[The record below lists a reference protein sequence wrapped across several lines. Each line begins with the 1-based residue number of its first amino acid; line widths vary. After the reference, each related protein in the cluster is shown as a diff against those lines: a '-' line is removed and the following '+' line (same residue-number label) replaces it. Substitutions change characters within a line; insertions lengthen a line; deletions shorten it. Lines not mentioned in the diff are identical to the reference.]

1 MTYDVFLI
9 RIGMSFLLSFC
20 IGLERQWRRR
30 AIGLRTNVLVSI
42 GAFLFVSFS
51 VQTRAQDMTR
61 IAAQVVSGIGFL
73 GAGIILKDG
82 TNIRGLNTAATLWC
96 NAAIGSL
103 CAAGLLTEATIGTV
117 LILFANIILRYI
129 TQRLNMIHNKNKKY
143 ENYSLKVI
151 CEDDK
156 EFVIRTLISQ
166 SVNKEHMI
174 LTNLESSELEGGKT
188 KIYATF
194 QVSVDKSNLIEK
206 LTNRIVMEPGITSS
220 GWKKNDTTKHEELDD
235 DEI

>member
-1 MTYDVFLI
+1 MTYEFFLI

-51 VQTRAQDMTR
+51 IQTNAADITR

-96 NAAIGSL
+96 NAAIGVL
-103 CAAGLLTEATIGTV
+103 CAAGLLVEAVIGTV
-117 LILFANIILRYI
+117 LILFSNIILRYV
-129 TQRLNMIHNKNKKY
+129 TQKLNASHNKNKKY
-143 ENYSLKVI
+143 DNYSLKVI
-151 CEDDK
+151 CEDEK
-156 EFVIRTLISQ
+156 EIVIRTLISQ
-166 SVNKEHMI
+166 NINKEHMI
-174 LTNLESSELEGGKT
+174 LTNVESSEVDGGKT
-188 KIYATF
+188 RIYATF
-194 QVSVDKSNLIEK
+194 KVSLDKSYLIEK
-206 LTNRIVMEPGITSS
+206 LINRIIMEPGIISS
-220 GWKKNDTTKHEELDD
+220 GWKKVDIEKSEVLDD